1 MRPQQKSGRSRG
13 NKNRNKGGGG
23 GGGFS
28 HSPNR
33 VYESAGPEGKVRGT
47 PQQIIDKYQALARD
61 AQLSGDRVTAE
72 NFLQHAEHYA
82 RILISVQEA
91 QGERHGQQQPGFDRD
106 NEREDED
113 DPRFGRDPRDVA
125 EQPQP
130 QPRGEEFRREGPRR
144 EDQRREEP
152 RRDEHRREEPRQEE
166 PRRDEPRRD
175 EPRRQE
181 RRPRA
186 AVESAA
192 EQTQPS
198 PESATAAQRAP
209 EPEAQPELPA
219 FITAAAPVPDALG
232 ALDAGP
238 EIVETP
244 ESRAKPAE
252 RRPRKPRAKP
262 VKPEAEAP
270 EAAE

>member
-91 QGERHGQQQPGFDRD
+91 QGERQGQQQPGFDRD
-106 NEREDED
+106 NDREDED
-113 DPRFGRDPRDVA
+113 DLRFGRDPRDMA
-125 EQPQP
+125 EQP

-144 EDQRREEP
+144 DDQRREEP
-152 RRDEHRREEPRQEE
+152 RRDENRREDPRQEDPRREE
-166 PRRDEPRRD
+166 PRRDEPRR
-175 EPRRQE
+175 EE

-186 AVESAA
+186 PVESAV
-192 EQTQPS
+192 EQTQPT
-198 PESATAAQRAP
+198 PEPAPAAQRAP
-209 EPEAQPELPA
+209 EPQAELPA
-219 FITAAAPVPDALG
+219 FITAPAPVSDALS

-244 ESRAKPAE
+244 ESLAKPAE

>member
-13 NKNRNKGGGG
+13 NKNRSKGGGG

-91 QGERHGQQQPGFDRD
+91 QGERQGQQQPGFDRD
-106 NEREDED
+106 NDREDED

-130 QPRGEEFRREGPRR
+130 RGEEFRREGPRR
-144 EDQRREEP
+144 DDHRREEP
-152 RRDEHRREEPRQEE
+152 RRDEHRREEARSEE
-166 PRRDEPRRD
+166 PRRE
-175 EPRRQE
+175 E
-181 RRPRA
+181 RRPRPP
-186 AVESAA
+186 VEAAA
-192 EQTQPS
+192 EQPQPT
-198 PESATAAQRAP
+198 PEPAPAAQRAP

-219 FITAAAPVPDALG
+219 FITAAAPVSDTFG
-232 ALDAGP
+232 ALDSGP

-252 RRPRKPRAKP
+252 RRPRKPRVKP